1 MVETLDKKRMG
12 SWVTTSFEL
21 KLTPGTVLTGKWK
34 QGRYRIERLLGEGA
48 NGKVF
53 LVEHQRAMYALKV
66 GQDAVDL
73 QSEINVLKNMALQK
87 RKSEPFLVAVDDF
100 THDGG
105 KDYPFYVM
113 RYVRG
118 NPLHEYLHKEGAD
131 WFPLIGFHL
140 LKKLASLHEAGWVF
154 GDLKQENVLVG
165 EYGRVELVD
174 YGGVTAKGKSVR
186 QFTEVYDRGYWNA
199 GSRSAEGAYDLFS
212 FAVLC
217 IHLFEGKQLLHMT
230 QTLLPQNRQVDE
242 LHKLAE
248 GNRALKPFAGWLLK
262 AMRGGF
268 GDAREG
274 AAAWQRLMYSSGVRM
289 KRSRTTRWMT
299 GLFAGSMALLAA
311 TIVWM
316 VTEGML
322 TIGFP

>member
-1 MVETLDKKRMG
+1 
-12 SWVTTSFEL
+12 VTTSFEL
-21 KLTPGTVLTGKWK
+21 RLAPGTVLTGKWK

-48 NGKVF
+48 NGKVY
-53 LVEHQRAMYALKV
+53 LVEHNRALYALKV

-87 RKSEPFLVAVDDF
+87 KSEPFLVAVDDF
-100 THDGG
+100 AHAGG

-118 NPLHEYLHKEGAD
+118 MPLHEYLHREGGD
-131 WFPLIGFHL
+131 WFALIGFHL
-140 LKKLASLHEAGWVF
+140 LKKLAALHEAGWVF

-174 YGGVTAKGKSVR
+174 YGGVTARGKSVR

-199 GSRSAEGAYDLFS
+199 GSRTAEGAYDLFS

-217 IHLFEGKQLLHMT
+217 IHQFEAKQLVHLT
-230 QTLLPQNRQVDE
+230 QTLLPQNRQVEE
-242 LHKLAE
+242 LLKLAE
-248 GNRALKPFAGWLLK
+248 GNSALKPFAGWLAK
-262 AMRGGF
+262 ALRGGF
-268 GDAREG
+268 ANAREG
-274 AAAWQRLMYSSGVRM
+274 AAAWQRLLYGSGVRM
-289 KRSRTTRWMT
+289 RKRSSTRWMT